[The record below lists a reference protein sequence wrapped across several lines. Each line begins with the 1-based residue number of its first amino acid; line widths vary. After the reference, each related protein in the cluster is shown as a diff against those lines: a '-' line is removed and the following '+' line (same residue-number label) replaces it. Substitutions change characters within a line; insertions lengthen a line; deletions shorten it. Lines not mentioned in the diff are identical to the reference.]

1 MSQPQPATPILV
13 LNISQLSEKLFL
25 LKFEFVCEA
34 VIFDKDNENNTTV
47 YQKHLYFTI
56 WH

>member
-56 WH
+56 